1 MITEK
6 SSIGRGLGYEGSGLV
21 LQVGSAVH
29 KLSVGDRVIMSSSG
43 SLTSTQQL
51 DQRLCVKMP
60 DSMTYEEGATMSA
73 VYCTA
78 IHCLLDVGGLRK
90 GQSVLIHSASGGVGI
105 AALYIAQMVGA
116 EVSLCR
122 NLSSEHQIG

>member
-1 MITEK
+1 M
-6 SSIGRGLGYEGSGLV
+6 
-21 LQVGSAVH
+21 H
-29 KLSVGDRVIMSSSG
+29 KLSLGDRVITTSSG
-43 SLTSTQQL
+43 SLATTQQL

-60 DSMTYEEGATMSA
+60 NSLTYEEGATMSV

-90 GQSVLIHSASGGVGI
+90 GRSVLIHSATGGVGI

-116 EVSLCR
+116 EVRLSQPLLSQYRIGVANLICYR
-122 NLSSEHQIG
+122 FMLRLEMRRRSNLS